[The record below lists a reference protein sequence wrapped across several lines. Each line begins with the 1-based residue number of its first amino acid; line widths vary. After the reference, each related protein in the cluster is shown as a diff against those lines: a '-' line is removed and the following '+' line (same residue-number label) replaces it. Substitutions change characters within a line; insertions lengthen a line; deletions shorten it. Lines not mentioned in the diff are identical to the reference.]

1 LSGPVALL
9 GADRFVPATEPLD
22 RELLAGTGKA
32 RPRVVLLPTGGS
44 SERGV
49 DWLDWTTVVM
59 HHFEAIGA
67 EVEPLLISDRA
78 DADDPASAQA
88 VGEADLIMVS
98 GARPGAVLDV
108 LWGSRTWEAARLA
121 HQRGA
126 ALVAC
131 LAGAMV
137 LGDRCL
143 EVRRHL
149 GWPVRWERAFGLVR
163 GAVIA
168 PRYDRMPEPLM
179 AFFMLQAPAD
189 VAVLGIDE
197 RAALVGRNGAWQV
210 RGEGRV
216 TVWRGRRR
224 NRHRPGDVL
233 RV

>member
-1 LSGPVALL
+1 MV
-9 GADRFVPATEPLD
+9 T
-22 RELLAGTGKA
+22 
-32 RPRVVLLPTGGS
+32 
-44 SERGV
+44 
-49 DWLDWTTVVM
+49 

-67 EVEPLLISDRA
+67 DVEPVVIADRPA
-78 DADDPASAQA
+78 ADDPASAQA

-98 GARPGAVLDV
+98 GAQPGVLLDV

-121 HQRGA
+121 HERGA

-131 LAGAMV
+131 RAGAMV

-143 EVRRHL
+143 EVRRRL
-149 GWPVRWERAFGLVR
+149 GWPIRWERAFGLVR
-163 GAVIA
+163 GAAIA

-179 AFFMLQAPAD
+179 AFLVLQAPSD
-189 VAVLGIDE
+189 VTVLGIDE
-197 RAALVGRNGAWQV
+197 RAALVGHSGAWQV

-224 NRHRPGDVL
+224 NRHRAGDVL

>member
-1 LSGPVALL
+1 MSGPVALL

-22 RELLAGTGKA
+22 RELLQGTGKA
-32 RPRVVLLPTGGS
+32 RPRVVLLPTGRAG
-44 SERGV
+44 EGGV
-49 DWLDWTTVVM
+49 DWLDWTAVVT
-59 HHFEAIGA
+59 HHFEAMGA
-67 EVEPLLISDRA
+67 EVEPVALGDRA
-78 DADDPASAQA
+78 DADDVAAAQA
-88 VGEADLIMVS
+88 VGEADVIMVS
-98 GARPGAVLDV
+98 GARPSALLDV

-121 HQRGA
+121 HGRGA

-131 LAGAMV
+131 RAGAMV

-149 GWPVRWERAFGLVR
+149 GWPVRWDRAFGVVR

-179 AFFMLQAPAD
+179 AFLMLQAPSD
-189 VAVLGIDE
+189 VVVLGIDE
-197 RAALVGRNGAWQV
+197 RAALVGGNGAWQV